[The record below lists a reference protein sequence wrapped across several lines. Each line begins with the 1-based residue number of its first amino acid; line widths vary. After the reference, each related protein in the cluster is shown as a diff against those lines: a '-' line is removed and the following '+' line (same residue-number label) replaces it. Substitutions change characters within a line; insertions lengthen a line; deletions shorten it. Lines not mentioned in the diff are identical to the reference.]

1 MRNDAHDLVNDADL
15 AEDFYGMSL
24 SRWLTDHVEK
34 FGVVYSRLW
43 DNANNVAEHAS
54 LSDWG
59 GVAVMQGYDVA
70 GVEWLADLP
79 CPTQG
84 VEDEPNHGGH
94 TCTWLSKLAE
104 SQNLQ
109 DALLGLADRSRDGG
123 SEHVTDGDGWLF
135 MDDTLW
141 FDPTN
146 DAVRGI
152 VEGFEFS
159 DVIESDRFSELESE
173 YVSEI
178 GFPNWWDI
186 FRSDFDDTVSED
198 RASTVYLDQV
208 TNDCTQCY
216 VSSTVAEI
224 IGDQAKQCECKT
236 WTANSRTVCEFCED

>member
-59 GVAVMQGYDVA
+59 GVAVMQGYDSA

-79 CPTQG
+79 CPSQG
-84 VEDEPNHGGH
+84 VTDEPNHYGH
-94 TCTWLSKLAE
+94 TCQWIAKLAT
-104 SQNLQ
+104 SHDLHA
-109 DALLGLADRSRDGG
+109 ALLGLADRTREDS
-123 SEHVTDGDGWLF
+123 SSVTDGDGWLF

-146 DAVRGI
+146 EAVARV

-159 DVIESDRFSELESE
+159 DASMGDTLSELESE
-173 YVSEI
+173 YVSEV
-178 GFPNWWDI
+178 GFPNWWDL
-186 FRSDFDDTVSED
+186 FSRDFDDTVSED
-198 RASTVYLDQV
+198 EARTVYLETV

-216 VSSTVAEI
+216 VSSTPAEI
-224 IGDQAKQCECKT
+224 IGDQAKQCECGT
-236 WTANSRTVCEFCED
+236 WTRKDRNVCEYCED